1 MKKNLLVGTAILL
14 IGFLLGGITYYTLG
28 RITGQSRSI
37 PYTFAPTVPRQIMET
52 GRAFSEIVRAV
63 SPAVVN
69 ISTTKVMNREAQ
81 PFFEDPFFDFFS
93 PFHDLGAPKKW
104 KERSLGSGIIAT
116 QDGYIITNNHVVEK
130 ADEIKV
136 TLIDRRTFKGRLV
149 GADPKTDVAV
159 IKIDATD
166 LDGGRSLGS
175 GIIATQDGYIITNNH
190 VVEKADEIKV
200 TLIDRRTFKGRLV
213 GADPKTDVAVIKID
227 ATDLPTLIWG
237 DSDKLQVG
245 EFVLA
250 IGSPY
255 GLSNTVTMGI
265 ISAVGR
271 ANVGIADYEDFIQTD
286 AAINPGNSGGPL
298 VNVKGEIIGM
308 NTAIFSRTGGYQGI
322 GFSVPSNMI
331 RLVMDQLLQKGKVTR
346 GWIGVTIQELTP
358 ELAQEFG
365 LKKTKGALVSD
376 VAKDGPAAKAGIMRG
391 DVILEFNGKE
401 VRDVSSLRNMVAQSK
416 TGSEITMK
424 ILRAGREF
432 TARVFIVELPRE
444 VAEVIPSQSPDNSDL
459 RALTGL
465 TVMNLS
471 REIIRQLGF
480 SKDEKGVVIVKVEPG
495 SPADDA
501 EMKKGDVIKEINK
514 KSINNVEDYNR
525 ITANIRE
532 NDSVLLFINRSG
544 KKFYVILKA

>member
-1 MKKNLLVGTAILL
+1 MKKKIIVGTAILL
-14 IGFLLGGITYYTLG
+14 LGFLLGGITYYTLG
-28 RITGQSRSI
+28 RMTGQSKSL
-37 PYTFAPTVPRQIMET
+37 PNAFAPNVPRQILET

-63 SPAVVN
+63 SPAIVN
-69 ISTTKVMNREAQ
+69 ISTTKVVRRDAQ

-93 PFHDLGAPKKW
+93 PFHDFGSPKKF
-104 KERSLGSGIIAT
+104 KERSLGSGVIVSP
-116 QDGYIITNNHVVEK
+116 DGYIVTNNHVVEK

-136 TLIDRRTFKGRLV
+136 TLIDKKTFKGRIV
-149 GADPKTDVAV
+149 GADPKTDIAI
-159 IKIDATD
+159 IKIEAT
-166 LDGGRSLGS
+166 G
-175 GIIATQDGYIITNNH
+175 
-190 VVEKADEIKV
+190 
-200 TLIDRRTFKGRLV
+200 
-213 GADPKTDVAVIKID
+213 
-227 ATDLPTLIWG
+227 LPTLTWG

-298 VNVKGEIIGM
+298 VNINGELIGI

-322 GFSVPSNMI
+322 GFAVPSNMV

-376 VAKDGPAAKAGIMRG
+376 IAKDSPAAKAGLLRG

-401 VRDVSSLRNMVAQSK
+401 IKDVSSLRNMVAQSK
-416 TGSEITMK
+416 AGSEITLK
-424 ILRAGREF
+424 ILRAGKEF
-432 TARVFIVELPRE
+432 TVKALITELPRD
-444 VAEVIPSQSPDNSDL
+444 VAEVVPEQLPDNL
-459 RALTGL
+459 ELKALTGL
-465 TVMNLS
+465 TVMDLS
-471 REIIRQLGF
+471 KEIIRQLGF
-480 SKDEKGVVIVKVEPG
+480 NKDEKGVVVVKVEAG

-501 EMKKGDVIKEINK
+501 EIKKGDVIKEINK
-514 KSINNVEDYNR
+514 KAVNSSEDFNR
-525 ITANIRE
+525 IATNIKT
-532 NDSVLLFINRSG
+532 NDSVLLFINRNG
-544 KKFYVILKA
+544 KKFYVIIRAS